1 MKPEGMRTV
10 ETYGNKETE
19 TETETGWK
27 LTEIIN

>member
-19 TETETGWK
+19 TETGWK